1 MSSLMKIA
9 AVYLIYRKCF
19 ATTINANYRSP
30 PTGPDAKQTQTPHFA
45 GFFIAC
51 ELLATLKLSTA
62 AGFLDPVR
70 KITATV
76 ELGHRVIC

>member
-51 ELLATLKLSTA
+51 LPIKGRFTMRGEDAQSALRVFYRQST
-62 AGFLDPVR
+62 V
-70 KITATV
+70 
-76 ELGHRVIC
+76 